1 MPAPKTNGLSFDE
14 MTVIIS
20 AANVYDIVGLID
32 GGANGGLATKDE
44 MRLLST
50 RFQEWIALFEDDLSF

>member
-1 MPAPKTNGLSFDE
+1 MNAPKTNGLSFDE

-50 RFQEWIALFEDDLSF
+50 